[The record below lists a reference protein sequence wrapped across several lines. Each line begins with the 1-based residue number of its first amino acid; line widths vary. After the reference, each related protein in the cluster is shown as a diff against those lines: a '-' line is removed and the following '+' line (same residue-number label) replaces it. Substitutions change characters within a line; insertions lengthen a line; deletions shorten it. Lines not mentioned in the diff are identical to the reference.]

1 MSISPIMLAD
11 APAIAGLS
19 FRHVRG
25 VKDADALYAVQVG
38 RMAHDKMDLFCAS
51 EGFPTRDSLHAE
63 LAQAVAESR
72 PDQWLV
78 AQIDER
84 VVGYSQIECWPEG
97 DGTCRLDARHQRT
110 LGVLRYYTGWKNDRR
125 RRFTRGGALFGVG
138 KWG

>member
-1 MSISPIMLAD
+1 MSISPIILAD

-19 FRHVRG
+19 FRHVRS
-25 VKDADALYAVQVG
+25 VENADALYAVQVG
-38 RMAHDKMDLFCAS
+38 RMTHDKIDLFCAS

-97 DGTCRLDARHQRT
+97 DRDMPS
-110 LGVLRYYTGWKNDRR
+110 RR
-125 RRFTRGGALFGVG
+125 SPPA
-138 KWG
+138 